1 MTKLLSYTD
10 KGTWIHRL
18 SGSTKLIFFLLWG
31 VTSAMTYDTRIL
43 LIMIAVTV
51 TLFALSK
58 TEWRQISAV
67 FKIVMFF
74 MILNVV
80 AIFIISPYQ
89 GCSIYSSKTILASFL
104 PGHAVTREELFYLFN
119 VVIKYFTVTPAIFI
133 FLVTTDPS
141 EFAASMNTIGIPYT
155 VAYSVAIALRYI
167 PDVQGD
173 YRRIRNAQ
181 QARGIEMSKKAKLSE
196 RIKRTSSIIFP
207 LLFSA
212 MEKIN
217 IVSNAMELRGFGK
230 KKKRSWYAYRK
241 FQTADYIV
249 LIISGAFCA
258 WALWFTF
265 RDGSRFWNPWG

>member
-1 MTKLLSYTD
+1 
-10 KGTWIHRL
+10 
-18 SGSTKLIFFLLWG
+18 
-31 VTSAMTYDTRIL
+31 MTYDTRIL

-51 TLFALSK
+51 ILFALSK

-89 GCSIYSSKTILASFL
+89 GCSIYGSKMILTSFL

-167 PDVQGD
+167 PDIQREYHD
-173 YRRIRNAQ
+173 IALAQ
-181 QARGIEMSKKAKLSE
+181 QARGTEMSSKASLVHRLKAASAILIPLILS
-196 RIKRTSSIIFP
+196 S
-207 LLFSA
+207 
-212 MEKIN
+212 MEQIET
-217 IVSNAMELRGFGK
+217 ISNAMELRGFGK
-230 KKKRSWYAYRK
+230 KDKRSWYSARK
-241 FQTADYIV
+241 FSAMDFLAMGVCILLV
-249 LIISGAFCA
+249 LVSLGLTMAN
-258 WALWFTF
+258 
-265 RDGSRFWNPWG
+265 GSRYYNAFI

>member
-18 SGSTKLIFFLLWG
+18 SGSTKLIFFLLWC

-51 TLFALSK
+51 ILFALSK

-89 GCSIYSSKTILASFL
+89 GCSIYGSKTILTPFL

-181 QARGIEMSKKAKLSE
+181 QARGIEMSKKAKLSH
-196 RIKRTSSIIFP
+196 RASSFRCCFPRWRRSTSSP
-207 LLFSA
+207 MLWNCADLA
-212 MEKIN
+212 
-217 IVSNAMELRGFGK
+217 RR
-230 KKKRSWYAYRK
+230 KRDPGMHTGNSRRR
-241 FQTADYIV
+241 T
-249 LIISGAFCA
+249 ISC
-258 WALWFTF
+258 
-265 RDGSRFWNPWG
+265 